1 MECLVD
7 NNHDQTAE
15 AFQEYKSHA
24 ADQDHLLSFDFFP
37 GVGDFI
43 NAALKVD
50 KEQIPQAIWN
60 SEARLKAT
68 GSARVLIN
76 VIAHT
81 VRWQIS
87 LQIASNPQKEPKIT
101 SATASSSTLS

>member
-50 KEQIPQAIWN
+50 KEQIPQAI
-60 SEARLKAT
+60 
-68 GSARVLIN
+68 
-76 VIAHT
+76 
-81 VRWQIS
+81 
-87 LQIASNPQKEPKIT
+87 
-101 SATASSSTLS
+101 